1 MEWFRRRRERSRP
14 HSGTAWS
21 APGNPEPD
29 GQDRWDI
36 GWGRPDLTHADA
48 HALEHYRSWER
59 YVPHLELVPCG
70 DRVKPALFFVIGYA
84 EYDDWATV
92 VQPVTMGWNWY
103 RTKGA
108 SPYVV
113 IDFHVAFA
121 NGNGTPIGVGG
132 AGQTTLMTTDVGRY
146 AHQLRTR
153 TLLDPGDRDHRAAIE
168 AWAAGPAP
176 TMLFFV
182 EENFRATAYV
192 SMEFGPETKS
202 DLLRV
207 LTEAGNELAGDGI
220 VPGAFPQACELV
232 AGSLPA
238 VSWWKD

>member
-14 HSGTAWS
+14 HTGTAWS
-21 APGNPEPD
+21 AQNPGGD
-29 GQDRWDI
+29 DADRWRISWD
-36 GWGRPDLTHADA
+36 RPDLTYADA
-48 HALEHYRSWER
+48 HALEHHRSWER

-70 DRVKPALFFVIGYA
+70 DRLKPALFFVIGYA
-84 EYDDWATV
+84 EYDDWATA
-92 VQPVTMGWNWY
+92 VQPVTMSWNWY

-113 IDFHVAFA
+113 IDFCVTFT
-121 NGNGTPIGVGG
+121 NGNGTPIGMGG
-132 AGQTTLMTTDVGRY
+132 AGQITFIADDAARY

-153 TLLDPGDRDHRAAIE
+153 TLLDPGDPERRAAIE
-168 AWAAGPAP
+168 AWVAGPAP

-182 EENFRATAYV
+182 EENFRATSYV
-192 SMEFGPETKS
+192 SMEFGPEVKG
-202 DLLRV
+202 DLMRV
-207 LTEAGNELAGDGI
+207 LTEATNELEDDGI
-220 VPGAFPQACELV
+220 VPGAFPRARELI